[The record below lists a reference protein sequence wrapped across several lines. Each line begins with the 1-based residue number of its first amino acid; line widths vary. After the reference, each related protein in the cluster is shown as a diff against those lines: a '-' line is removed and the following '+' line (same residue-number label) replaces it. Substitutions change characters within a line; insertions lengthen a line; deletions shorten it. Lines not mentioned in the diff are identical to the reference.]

1 MIFGQKILRSV
12 RDTSPFSHSAARL
25 LSVAGKGNS
34 TVEEIVKVVECD
46 AVLTANVL
54 KAAAPAASV
63 RLAVETLG
71 AKEVVRVAL
80 DSCAS
85 QLYQSPLEGYDSE
98 KGALW
103 RHSLKTALA
112 ARALAEFSKDGLD
125 PGSAFTGGILH
136 DIGKVIISAFLKDLS
151 TSFGAEFLTHD
162 NGSYLDVERR
172 KLGTDHCEAG
182 AALAEYWQLP
192 GFHVDVIR
200 AHHRPA
206 ESRPESIGL
215 VYAIHLGDLV
225 AMLSGAGTGVD
236 SLKYQLD
243 HNCAQHFDLTF
254 ERLAQT
260 LLKTELE
267 FEKLSSA
274 MQSSD

>member
-12 RDTSPFSHSAARL
+12 RDSSPLSHSAARL
-25 LSVAGKGNS
+25 LSVAGKENS
-34 TVEEIVKVVECD
+34 SVEELVKVVECD

-54 KAAAPAASV
+54 KAAAPSTSV
-63 RLAVETLG
+63 RLAVESLG
-71 AKEVVRVAL
+71 AREVLRIAL
-80 DSCAS
+80 DACANA
-85 QLYQSPLEGYDSE
+85 LYQQPLEGYESE
-98 KGALW
+98 KGELW

-112 ARALAEFSKDGLD
+112 ARELSAFSRNGLD
-125 PGSAFTGGILH
+125 PGRAFTGGILH
-136 DIGKVIISAFLKDLS
+136 DIGKVIISAFLRDLS
-151 TSFGAEFLTHD
+151 TSFGSEFLAHD

-192 GFHVDVIR
+192 DFYVEVTRFH
-200 AHHRPA
+200 HHPSG
-206 ESRPESIGL
+206 SRPEFRDL

-225 AMLSGAGTGVD
+225 AMLGGAGTGVD

-243 HNCAQHFDLTF
+243 HDCARHFDLTF
-254 ERLAQT
+254 EALAQT

-267 FEKLSSA
+267 FEKLSA
-274 MQSSD
+274 GLQ

>member
-12 RDTSPFSHSAARL
+12 RDSSPLSHSAARL
-25 LSVAGKGNS
+25 LSVAAKENS
-34 TVEEIVKVVECD
+34 SVEELVKVVECD

-54 KAAAPAASV
+54 KAAVPAVSV
-63 RLAVETLG
+63 RLAVEALG
-71 AKEVVRVAL
+71 VGEVLRVAL
-80 DSCAS
+80 DACAS
-85 QLYQSPLEGYDSE
+85 ALYQQPLEGYDSE

-112 ARALAEFSKDGLD
+112 ARELAAFCRNGLD
-125 PGSAFTGGILH
+125 SGRAFTGGILH

-151 TSFGAEFLTHD
+151 TSFGSEFLAHD

-192 GFHVDVIR
+192 GFYVDVAR
-200 AHHRPA
+200 FHHHPGA
-206 ESRPESIGL
+206 SRPEFVDL
-215 VYAIHLGDLV
+215 VYAIHLGDLL

-236 SLKYQLD
+236 NMKYQLD
-243 HNCAQHFDLTF
+243 QGCSERFDLTF

-267 FEKLSSA
+267 FEKLSA
-274 MQSSD
+274 GLTE